1 MGESYLVICD
11 DQPHD
16 AILTDPGPQVI
27 EVVKLLSRRTRL
39 SLWRC
44 KSLVSQLPATVLAN
58 VPVEVA
64 TSLVD
69 ELREAGACAHT
80 EVKSRREQSTA
91 NWTVCVRW
99 TGGGPGDQ

>member
-1 MGESYLVICD
+1 MSESYVLICD

-27 EVVKLLSRRTRL
+27 EVVKLLHRRTRL
-39 SLWRC
+39 SLWHC
-44 KSLVSQLPATVLAN
+44 KSLVSRLPVTIVEN

-64 TSLVD
+64 TTLVD

-80 EVKSRREQSTA
+80 EVKQ
-91 NWTVCVRW
+91 
-99 TGGGPGDQ
+99 